1 MVRAALVAAALL
13 ALLFAVPAMGDAPR
27 EYGRERVAQF
37 SLPLDELLPAPGA
50 TPATRDR
57 GTADDAALWTGPAQ
71 AVGAGRNPYTMVVTL
86 TGTARAAG
94 DVRTSWQGG
103 WEVHESPQATR
114 EVRMPVGN
122 GAASAQAP
130 GQPISLTLV
139 SGPVSFRGERQVS
152 PLLHRVAASNLE
164 LRDVQVQVWSGP
176 APIGL
181 ATLSVQ
187 RPALLGV
194 ALLCALA
201 FWWLRRFKPLP
212 QRPRDA
218 VDTRLPVVRSPH
230 ADAANSMLP
239 APARDAAPAIDA
251 LLEHHWPEE
260 HRARAVGPAPSLVTV
275 DTVERATPPQPRI
288 SASASVVATL
298 HDVLRGGPA
307 VGSEADTRPRRARR
321 SRGAP
326 GAAQG

>member
-1 MVRAALVAAALL
+1 MVRVVLIAAALL

-37 SLPLDELLPAPGA
+37 SLPVDELMPRPAGA
-50 TPATRDR
+50 AAPRDR
-57 GTADDAALWTGPAQ
+57 GTADDLALWTGPAQ
-71 AVGAGRNPYTMVVTL
+71 AVGSGRNPYTMVVTL
-86 TGTARAAG
+86 VGTARAAG
-94 DVRTSWQGG
+94 DVRASWRGG
-103 WEVHESPQATR
+103 WEVHESAQATR
-114 EVRMPVGN
+114 EVRMPAGN
-122 GAASAQAP
+122 GVASAQAP
-130 GQPISLTLV
+130 GQPMTMTLV

-152 PLLHRVAASNLE
+152 PLLHQVAASNLD
-164 LRDVQVQVWSGP
+164 LRDVQLQVWSGP

-194 ALLCALA
+194 ALLCGLA
-201 FWWLRRFKPLP
+201 CWWLRRFTPRP

-230 ADAANSMLP
+230 AEAANSLLP

-251 LLEHHWPEE
+251 LLEHHWPDEQ
-260 HRARAVGPAPSLVTV
+260 RARAVAQVPSLVTV
-275 DTVERATPPQPRI
+275 TAVERTTASPSRV
-288 SASASVVATL
+288 SASASVVASL

-307 VGSEADTRPRRARR
+307 VATEADTRPRRARR
-321 SRGAP
+321 SRGAAD
-326 GAAQG
+326 AAQG